1 MKNVTKRNRSNGRDE
16 RGVVL
21 AAVIFSLAA
30 LLIGSAGALLIGS
43 GDIQATRNYRGAS
56 QATFVAE
63 SALTHA
69 LQDVNAVGVISY
81 ENEVVDGWSNFL
93 GSAPRDF
100 GVGGWQYAVQP
111 VADPANPTQQGWFV
125 ASAAGP
131 EGVRATAVASVAR
144 SNIPGT
150 APGAIYLAND
160 NPTDAT
166 FQGNNFLVD
175 GNDHNL
181 DGTPGT
187 EPAVPGIATRND
199 TNTQQT
205 IGALGGA
212 QLDNVEGLGFQAG
225 PPPVPAIQTA
235 PSGAS
240 VGQLNALID
249 SLLAQPH
256 NAFNT
261 TQINNSNNA
270 TFAGCA
276 LGCPSDPKIS
286 YFTANELKIR
296 GNGNIEGYGVMIID
310 GDLTIQGTLDFYG
323 LILVRG
329 ETAINEDSELG
340 ITGNATVYGSLWT
353 ANLNLVVGGSALV
366 NYSSQ
371 ALAFA
376 DQVIPNGGFPTPL
389 NVVALVDCSQVP
401 GGLHGCP

>member
-1 MKNVTKRNRSNGRDE
+1 MKSMTKRNRSNGRDE

-30 LLIGSAGALLIGS
+30 LLIGSAGALLVGS

-69 LQDVNAVGVISY
+69 LQDVNAVGVINY
-81 ENEVVDGWSNFL
+81 ENEVVDGWGNFF
-93 GSAPRDF
+93 GSSDQDF
-100 GVGGWQYAVQP
+100 GFGGWQYAVQP
-111 VADPANPTQQGWFV
+111 VADPAAPAQQGWFI

-131 EGVRATAVASVAR
+131 EGVRATAVARVAR

-199 TNTQQT
+199 TNTQET
-205 IGALGGA
+205 IDALGGA

-240 VGQLNALID
+240 VAQLNALID
-249 SLLAQPH
+249 SLLAEPH
-256 NAFNT
+256 NTFNT
-261 TQINNSNNA
+261 TQINNSNTP
-270 TFAGCA
+270 TFAGA
-276 LGCPSDPKIS
+276 LGTAASPQIS
-286 YFTANELKIR
+286 HFTANELQIR
-296 GNGNIEGYGVMIID
+296 GNGSIEGYGIMIIE

-340 ITGNATVYGSLWT
+340 VTGNATVYGSLWT

-366 NYSSQ
+366 NYSSE

-376 DQVIPNGGFPTPL
+376 NQVIPNGGFPTPL
-389 NVVALVDCSQVP
+389 NVVSLVDCSQVP

>member
-1 MKNVTKRNRSNGRDE
+1 
-16 RGVVL
+16 VVL
-21 AAVIFSLAA
+21 AVVIFAIAA
-30 LLIGSAGALLIGS
+30 LLIGSAGALLVGS
-43 GDIQATRNYRGAS
+43 GDIQATRNFRSAS

-93 GSAPRDF
+93 GSADRDF
-100 GVGGWQYAVQP
+100 GFGGWQYAVQP
-111 VADPANPTQQGWFV
+111 VADPADPTQRGWFI
-125 ASAAGP
+125 ASAAGL
-131 EGVRATAVASVAR
+131 EGVRATAVARVER
-144 SNIPGT
+144 SAIPGT
-150 APGAIYLAND
+150 APGAIYLASDAATN
-160 NPTDAT
+160 AT
-166 FQGNNFLVD
+166 FQGNNFHVD

-181 DGTPGT
+181 NGTPGP
-187 EPAVPGIATRND
+187 EAAVPGIATRND

-205 IGALGGA
+205 IDALGGA

-225 PPPVPAIQTA
+225 PPAVPAIQTA

-240 VGQLNALID
+240 VNQLNALID

-256 NAFNT
+256 TTWNE

-270 TFAGCA
+270 TFAGA
-276 LGCPSDPKIS
+276 LGTQAVPTIS
-286 YFTANELKIR
+286 HFTADELKIR
-296 GNGNIEGYGVMIID
+296 GNGSVEGYGVLIID
-310 GDLTIQGTLDFYG
+310 GNLTIQGTLKFYG

-329 ETAINEDSELG
+329 ETAINEDTSLG
-340 ITGNATVYGSLWT
+340 VTGNATVYGSLWT
-353 ANLNLVVGGSALV
+353 SNLDLVVGGSALV

-376 DQVIPNGGFPTPL
+376 DQVIPDGGFPTPL
-389 NVVALVDCSQVP
+389 NVLSLVDCSQVP